1 MRAVAVAGA
10 WAGPAATAGRW
21 LTVLALSSVI
31 GAIGATAVTTWARVP
46 ADASARIALRHR
58 IAAAGMWGALALLP
72 AAVLRL
78 LAQVVSMMDPAEP
91 SPDWPAMSRAVM
103 LHTHWGRAWIAH
115 VALAVLVA
123 LVFSLARRGARPAVT
138 WIAAAG
144 AVALAATLSL
154 AGHAADASPWRVV
167 LEGADLIHVVA
178 SSLWL
183 GTLAVLVLVGMTSSA
198 WRGADVVRVLTGFSP
213 LALGS
218 AASVAVTGVIAA
230 WAHVGAW
237 SALWGSVYG
246 RTLLVKL
253 ALVGVVLLLGAINW
267 RWVTPRLADG
277 SDPETARLAFRR
289 AARLEVATGALV
301 LLATAVLVASPLPGM
316 E

>member
-1 MRAVAVAGA
+1 M
-10 WAGPAATAGRW
+10 
-21 LTVLALSSVI
+21 TVLALSVVI
-31 GAIGATAVTTWARVP
+31 GSIGATAVTSWARVP
-46 ADASARIALRHR
+46 ADEAARAALARRIAGT
-58 IAAAGMWGALALLP
+58 GMWGALALLP
-72 AAVLRL
+72 AAALRL
-78 LAQVVSMMDPAEP
+78 MAQVVTMMDPAEP
-91 SPDWPAMSRAVM
+91 SPDWPAMTRAVT

-115 VALAVLVA
+115 VTLAALVA
-123 LVFSLARRGARPAVT
+123 LVWSIARRDTHRDAHRDANRGARHAVVWPAAV
-138 WIAAAG
+138 G

-154 AGHAADASPWRVV
+154 AGHAADASPWRIA

-183 GTLAVLVLVGMTSSA
+183 GTLAVLVLVGLTGPTWS
-198 WRGADVVRVLTGFSP
+198 GADVIRVLRGFSP
-213 LALGS
+213 LALVS
-218 AASVAVTGVIAA
+218 AASVAATGLVAA

-237 SALWGSVYG
+237 SALWGSEYG

-253 ALVGVVLLLGAINW
+253 ALVGTCLVLGAINW
-267 RWVTPRLADG
+267 RWVTPRLVDG
-277 SDPETARLAFRR
+277 GTDPEAARRAFRR